1 MHAYATHT
9 DRPIKANRCFFIDYL
24 HISMNWGYL
33 LGDVTTI
40 KIRKETRDRL
50 AEIGSKRETYDQI
63 LNYIMEF
70 YEKHNREKGV
80 RK

>member
-1 MHAYATHT
+1 M
-9 DRPIKANRCFFIDYL
+9 
-24 HISMNWGYL
+24 
-33 LGDVTTI
+33 GDVTTI

-63 LNYIMEF
+63 LNHIMEF
-70 YEKHNREKGV
+70 YEKHNRAKGV